1 MIPEMADILFRVPL
15 TAAVRQVLGDTH
27 ALHEVAGAEPA
38 ALAARCAGAR
48 VLVTNGI
55 TGASRAQMEAL
66 PELAMICCLGTG
78 YENVDVEAARTR
90 GIVVTHGAGSNAAAV
105 ADHAMALL
113 LCAMRDLPWLD
124 REARQGLWRDNVGL
138 RPIPTG
144 KRLGLLGL
152 GAVGE
157 KIARRAAGFDMTIAY
172 HTRRARAEVPWSHVG
187 SAQALAEQ
195 SDCLIVAVPG
205 GATTFHMVD
214 AAVLRALGP
223 QGFLVNVG
231 RGSVVDSA
239 ALASALQEGT
249 IAGAALD
256 VFEGEP
262 EIPAALLA
270 APRLVI
276 TPHVAAWAP
285 EVRMAGAELLRQN
298 IEAVL
303 AGKPPVTPVP
313 EMRAGATAA

>member
-1 MIPEMADILFRVPL
+1 MVEILFRIPL
-15 TAAVRQVLGDTH
+15 TDAVRQVLESRH
-27 ALHEVAGAEPA
+27 ALHEVTETGPA
-38 ALAARCAGAR
+38 TLAARCGGAR
-48 VLVTNGI
+48 VLVTNGTI
-55 TGASRAQMEAL
+55 GASRAEMEAL

-78 YENVDVEAARTR
+78 YENVDIEAARAR
-90 GIVVTHGAGSNAAAV
+90 GIIVTHGAGSNAAAV

-113 LCAMRDLPWLD
+113 LAAMRDLPWLD
-124 REARQGLWRDNVGL
+124 REARQGLWRDNVGV

-172 HTRRARAEVPWSHVG
+172 HTRRPRPEVPWRHVG
-187 SAQALAEQ
+187 SLPVLAEQ

-205 GATTFHMVD
+205 GPATFHMVD
-214 AAVLRALGP
+214 AAVLQALGP

-239 ALASALQEGT
+239 ALATALQEGT

-262 EIPAALLA
+262 EIPPALLA

-285 EVRMAGAELLRQN
+285 EVRTASAELLRQN
-298 IEAVL
+298 IEALL
-303 AGKPPVTPVP
+303 AGMPPVSPVP
-313 EMRAGATAA
+313 EMRGAAVAA